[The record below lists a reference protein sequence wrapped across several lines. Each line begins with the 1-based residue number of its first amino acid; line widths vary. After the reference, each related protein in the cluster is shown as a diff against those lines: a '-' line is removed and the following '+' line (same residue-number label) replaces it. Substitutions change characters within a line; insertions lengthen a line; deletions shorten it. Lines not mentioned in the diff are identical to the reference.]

1 MLNLI
6 PLPYRILAIL
16 LLGVGLFS
24 YGYFKGHHS
33 ASQKADERMAK
44 FEADAKAKYDELYNK
59 KSQIDEKVVTK
70 YVDRVV
76 YVTKWRNKNVEIART
91 VPDNG
96 MLSNGWVHVH
106 DASATASAADPT
118 KAADGSSSGVT
129 ATEALG
135 GVVDNYG
142 TCKANAEK
150 LIALQNWIKEQEL
163 IVEETNNKKKKWKI
177 LNSK

>member
-1 MLNLI
+1 MLNLV

-16 LLGVGLFS
+16 LLGVGLFG
-24 YGYFKGHHS
+24 YGYFKGHHN
-33 ASQKADERMAK
+33 ASKKADERMAK
-44 FEADAKAKYDELYNK
+44 FEADAKAKYDELYAK
-59 KSQIDEKVVTK
+59 KSQVDEKVVTK

-76 YVTKWRNKNVEIART
+76 YVTKWRNQNVEIAKN

-106 DASATASAADPT
+106 DASAKAGSADST
-118 KAADGSSSGVT
+118 KAADGSPSGIT
-129 ATEALG
+129 ATEALA

-163 IVEETNNKKKKWKI
+163 MVEDVNNKKKKWKI
-177 LNSK
+177 LK